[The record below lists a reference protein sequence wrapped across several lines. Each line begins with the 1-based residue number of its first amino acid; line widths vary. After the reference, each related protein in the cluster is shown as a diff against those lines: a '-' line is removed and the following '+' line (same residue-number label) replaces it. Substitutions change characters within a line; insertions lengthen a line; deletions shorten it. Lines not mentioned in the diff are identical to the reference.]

1 MATILKEVSRIS
13 GLYGLDGEEK
23 VAKELAEQLPESF
36 LVINSPR
43 LAMNDNVVDIDHI
56 VITPAA
62 IFVIESKNMN
72 GRISGG
78 LMGNWTQERISDGK
92 KEYIKIGN
100 PAAQVNQYTKV
111 VRDYLKFY
119 YLQKYQQQKNFKME
133 PIVVFTHEHSN
144 INGIHYTSRGR
155 VGKVRVLLLKD
166 LVAHIMSFDKE
177 YMSLA
182 EMHEVADI
190 LVPQDQREQTG
201 IYPVLNDLPKESFRS
216 RYQILEELGRG
227 TSGVVFRA
235 FDSKLDLE
243 VAVKRLYTGQTSEK
257 YKRWKQIARIS
268 ARLNHA
274 NIVRIHDYYEEDGE
288 FYLVMDLV
296 QGLTLSEALEQKQF
310 GWREI
315 YDIMEQICGA
325 LDYAHRE
332 GVIHLDLK
340 GDNILID
347 EKGQV
352 HVTDF
357 GIAALE
363 LEGGGKSIG
372 TPLYMAP
379 EQVRGEK
386 GDKASDWFAAGV
398 ILYQLITGHFPFYG
412 RDLQEVGQDILY
424 GQAPPLTRWREDAP
438 PELQRVLSKALAKEG
453 HERYQSGRE
462 LLADLKAALGEE
474 LASGQGLSGQWFAN
488 QLWLKF
494 WRDDKKKFYLVVAL
508 TALVFG
514 WMFSLQLYIDRKF
527 PQTGT
532 NTAGEL
538 LQDNRLDTTLITN
551 ENIQQSYGQVE
562 KWAGRKVRLTGRL
575 EKLINRTED
584 YLLLQMAVSDS
595 KGAITRILVQYN
607 GDSHQ
612 LLQQEES
619 LPLVRLAGILA
630 STTTVDPRNGEII
643 KIPLIINSEIEPIE
657 LWNSLSP
664 TKYRLE
670 IKQVLVRHGI
680 EVELERLEIA
690 EGETRLYL
698 RVKNRSL
705 QKHLV
710 SLANPQARQGK
721 NIIYQLYHSENN
733 YQFELQPEQEVKGQV
748 ILGPLDVLQRQAE
761 ISLGNNFLGQEPW
774 VFSVKW

>member
-1 MATILKEVSRIS
+1 MATVLKEVSRIS

-23 VAKELAEQLPESF
+23 VAKELAEQLPEYF

-72 GRISGG
+72 GRITGG
-78 LMGNWTQERISDGK
+78 LMGNWTQERLNDGK

-111 VRDYLKFY
+111 VRDYLKHHY
-119 YLQKYQQQKNFKME
+119 YQQYQVQKNFKME

-166 LVAHIMSFDKE
+166 LVSHIMSFDKE
-177 YMSLA
+177 YMTLE

-201 IYPVLNDLPKESFRS
+201 VYPVLNDLPKESFRS
-216 RYQILEELGRG
+216 RYQILEEIGRG
-227 TSGVVFRA
+227 ATGVVFRA
-235 FDSKLDLE
+235 FDNKLDLE
-243 VAVKRLYTGQTSEK
+243 VAVKRLYAGQDGEK
-257 YKRWKQIARIS
+257 HKQWKQIARIS

-296 QGLTLSEALEQKQF
+296 QGLTLSEALEQRQF
-310 GWREI
+310 SWREI
-315 YDIMEQICGA
+315 YDILEQICNA

-347 EKGQV
+347 EKGLV

-357 GIAALE
+357 GLAAIAE
-363 LEGGGKSIG
+363 LGPGKSIG

-379 EQVRGEK
+379 EQVRGER
-386 GDKASDWFAAGV
+386 GDKSSDWFAVGV

-412 RDLQEVGQDILY
+412 KDLQEVGQDILY
-424 GQAPPLTRWREDAP
+424 GQPPPLTRWREDAP
-438 PELQRVLSKALAKEG
+438 AELEKVLAKALAKEARQ
-453 HERYQSGRE
+453 RYQSGRE
-462 LLADLKAALGEE
+462 LLADLKTALGERLE
-474 LASGQGLSGQWFAN
+474 SGQGLTQQWFAN
-488 QLWLKF
+488 QRWLNF
-494 WRDDKKKFYLVVAL
+494 WRDDKKKFYVIVAL
-508 TALVFG
+508 TALIFG
-514 WMFSLQLYIDRKF
+514 WMFSLQMYIDRKF
-527 PQTGT
+527 PQSGSSTT
-532 NTAGEL
+532 GEL
-538 LQDNRLDTTLITN
+538 LQDSRLDTTLITN
-551 ENIQQSYGQVE
+551 ENINQAYNKVE
-562 KWAGRKVRLTGRL
+562 EWSGRKVKITGRL
-575 EKLINRTED
+575 EKLVNRTED

-607 GDSHQ
+607 GDPHL
-612 LLQQEES
+612 LLQKEES
-619 LPLVRLAGILA
+619 LPLVRLVGNLG

-643 KIPLIINSEIEPIE
+643 KIPLIVNSVIEPIE
-657 LWNSLSP
+657 LWNAMTP
-664 TKYRLE
+664 AKYKLDV
-670 IKQVLVRHGI
+670 KQILVRHGI
-680 EVELERLEIA
+680 EVELERIEIA
-690 EGETRLYL
+690 EEETRLFL

-710 SLANPQARQGK
+710 SLANPQARQGN

-733 YQFELQPEQEVKGQV
+733 YQFELQPEQEVKGQI
-748 ILGPLDVLQRQAE
+748 ILGPLDIIQRQVE